1 MSKLTIKVPV
11 HFYPKKWIEFI
22 NKARVLDL
30 SNTDT
35 VEFDLSRSAFIQPS
49 ELVLIACL
57 IEEFKL
63 KNKIQVTFI
72 NGSSTLNSHL
82 DNIKFKKYWNNNF
95 NRDNYTNCNNSSTLG
110 LWKISQNIIDVY
122 GRMAQA
128 YFRKAYLPD
137 KDLLML
143 SSNLVEVF
151 NNIFNHSYS
160 LISGYVLTQFFPKLC
175 IIKFS
180 VCDFG
185 VGIPHS
191 VNEFLSSEGKSTLDD
206 CSAIIK
212 SLERG
217 FSIRS
222 IPQNAGF
229 GLSNVLDFTENCNG
243 TLTIISNKGFVQ
255 KNAGE
260 DFHRFDC
267 DYFHGTLIQVQI
279 DTNSLDEFDPD
290 DEIYDF

>member
-1 MSKLTIKVPV
+1 MSKLTVNVPLRAN
-11 HFYPKKWIEFI
+11 PIRWIEFVNRTRSI
-22 NKARVLDL
+22 DL
-30 SNTDT
+30 SDKDIL
-35 VEFDLSRSAFIQPS
+35 EFNLRTSAFIKPA

-57 IEEFKL
+57 IEELKL
-63 KNKIQVTFI
+63 KYEITVTFV
-72 NGSSTLNSHL
+72 NGSFGLNSHL
-82 DNIKFKKYWNNNF
+82 DNIKFKRYWDHNF
-95 NRDNYTNCNNSSTLG
+95 NRDNYTDCNNYSTLG

-122 GRMAQA
+122 GRVAQS

-151 NNIFNHSYS
+151 NNVFNHSHS
-160 LISGYVLTQFFPKLC
+160 LISGYVLTQFFPQLC
-175 IIKFS
+175 SIKFS

-191 VNEFLSSEGKSTLDD
+191 VNKFLSSKGGDTLDD

-243 TLTIISNKGFVQ
+243 TLTIISNQGFVQ
-255 KNAGE
+255 KSAGE
-260 DFHRFDC
+260 DFFRSNL
-267 DYFHGTLIQVQI
+267 DYFHGTLIQVEI
-279 DTNSLDEFDPD
+279 DTNCLDEFDTD
-290 DEIYDF
+290 DEVYEF